1 MHPLA
6 KDILKNIL
14 FAQCKHEKGRKRERE
29 SNTKDNL
36 RILENLMSTL
46 STHTDTHSHTSLAFF
61 GSKGNVR
68 QIQGSN
74 IMHLVRATEQKCER
88 ESKGRGNIQQTR
100 IKNAKRKKKGA
111 TGTANLAD
119 YKKKPFNTRCDESQT
134 INAHIKD
141 KLPLRNNE
149 FEMLSKLNTL

>member
-46 STHTDTHSHTSLAFF
+46 STHTHTHTPPWHFLAAKEMCAKF
-61 GSKGNVR
+61 KD
-68 QIQGSN
+68 QIF
-74 IMHLVRATEQKCER
+74 MHLVRATEQKCER

-100 IKNAKRKKKGA
+100 IKNAKRIKKGA

-119 YKKKPFNTRCDESQT
+119 NKKK
-134 INAHIKD
+134 
-141 KLPLRNNE
+141 
-149 FEMLSKLNTL
+149 TL